1 MRTGTS
7 RNARAAPSK
16 TKVTVSTLTS
26 STSKNIVA
34 SLISVLQR
42 IQEAMMPLPRLD
54 TQAHSDFHG
63 LSSRTQ
69 STLGNEVPF
78 QIGREVDICSCHF
91 TPSVVPNAPPF
102 CLYSFSICTSS
113 PPRLQ
118 IGPISLYS
126 PTSSSLLFLPLL
138 SLLSPFFN
146 PVVSP
151 DGGEESAVV
160 GCRSPGEERTVA
172 EETTHRTCF
181 CLRCRKVRD

>member
-1 MRTGTS
+1 MR
-7 RNARAAPSK
+7 ARPYPEIPDALNSDPVCLPSEPK
-16 TKVTVSTLTS
+16 NLQQHTS
-26 STSKNIVA
+26 ST
-34 SLISVLQR
+34 
-42 IQEAMMPLPRLD
+42 P
-54 TQAHSDFHG
+54 G
-63 LSSRTQ
+63 
-69 STLGNEVPF
+69 
-78 QIGREVDICSCHF
+78 
-91 TPSVVPNAPPF
+91 
-102 CLYSFSICTSS
+102 FSICTSS

-146 PVVSP
+146 QVVSP